1 MHQLKKT
8 KQNNKTIPNILLFW
22 KEHPSINNITS
33 KEIHCIHFLL
43 DVFFMFTWCHF
54 FLLRLLFFYLNTF
67 SPSSSFPHSPL
78 SDQAY
83 LQAAAVFQQLRPERT
98 VAQQLLHY
106 GKKTDKPQA
115 ESRDKATQRQAYQ
128 LAFNTLKCTKLI
140 ILFSAIM
147 EKSAPFNQILWR
159 GRTDG

>member
-1 MHQLKKT
+1 MSHLRKF
-8 KQNNKTIPNILLFW
+8 IVYISSLMFFSCSP
-22 KEHPSINNITS
+22 
-33 KEIHCIHFLL
+33 
-43 DVFFMFTWCHF
+43 DVTFSSSVF
-54 FLLRLLFFYLNTF
+54 FFYLNTF

-83 LQAAAVFQQLRPERT
+83 LQAAAVFQQLRPEKT